1 MRVVVAGA
9 TGCVGRRLV
18 PALLSAGHEVVALSR
33 DPATPRAAA
42 LADCE
47 GATLHQ
53 CDLLEGPPDL
63 PAADAGYYLVHSL
76 DSGGGYADRDRR
88 AARRFA
94 AAAAAAG
101 LDRVVYLGGLGPE
114 GELSGHLRS
123 RRAVE
128 SDLATGDYR
137 LVTLRAAIVLAPDSE
152 GFRLLEGCSRLR
164 AVPAPQAIT
173 TPCQPI
179 AVTDA
184 VRYLAGA
191 LELPVA
197 GEATVYQIGGPEMLG
212 YDDLLRRTAAAAGR
226 RLLLRPVPGVGLSAA
241 ARALALLTDVPPE
254 VIVPLVRSLPVPAV
268 VTDDTVREQLPF
280 ERTPLDDALRAAL
293 DGTAAGPVPAA
304 DGAPGPAPAD
314 GR

>member
-1 MRVVVAGA
+1 VRVVVAGA

-18 PALLSAGHEVVALSR
+18 PALLSAGHEVAALTR
-33 DPATPRAAA
+33 DPTAPRAAA
-42 LADCE
+42 LADRE
-47 GATLHQ
+47 GVSLHR
-53 CDLLEGPPDL
+53 CDLLEGPPRL

-88 AARRFA
+88 AARSFA
-94 AAAAAAG
+94 GAAAG

-114 GELSGHLRS
+114 GELAGHLRS

-128 SDLATGDYR
+128 DDLATGDYR

-164 AVPAPQAIT
+164 AVPAPRAIT

-179 AVTDA
+179 AVADA

-191 LELPVA
+191 LELPA
-197 GEATVYQIGGPEMLG
+197 EGAATAYEIGGPAVLG

-226 RLLLRPVPGVGLSAA
+226 RLFVRPVPGVGLSAA
-241 ARALALLTDVPPE
+241 ARALGLLTDVSPE
-254 VIVPLVRSLPVPAV
+254 VVGPLVRSLPVPAV
-268 VTDDTVREQLPF
+268 VTDDTVREHLPF
-280 ERTPLDDALRAAL
+280 ERTPLDDALRDAL
-293 DGTAAGPVPAA
+293 DGTATGSLAA
-304 DGAPGPAPAD
+304 PDGSPDPAPAG

>member
-1 MRVVVAGA
+1 MRIVVAGA

-18 PALLSAGHEVVALSR
+18 PALLSAGHEVIALSR

-42 LADCE
+42 LADRE
-47 GATLHQ
+47 GVAVHG
-53 CDLLEGPPDL
+53 CDLLDGPPDL

-88 AARRFA
+88 AARSFA
-94 AAAAAAG
+94 SAVAAAG
-101 LDRVVYLGGLGPE
+101 VDRVVYLSGLGPE
-114 GELSGHLRS
+114 EGLAGHLRS

-128 SDLATGDYR
+128 RDLATGDYR

-164 AVPAPQAIT
+164 AIPAPRAIT

-179 AVTDA
+179 AVDDA

-191 LELPVA
+191 LALPA
-197 GEATVYQIGGPEMLG
+197 EGPATVYEIGGPTALG

-226 RLLLRPVPGVGLSAA
+226 RLLVRPVPGVRLSAA
-241 ARALALLTDVPPE
+241 ARGLALLTDVRSE
-254 VIVPLVRSLPVPAV
+254 IVGPLVRSLSVPAV
-268 VTDDTVREQLPF
+268 VTDDTVREHLPF
-280 ERTPLDDALRAAL
+280 ERTPLDDALRTAL
-293 DGTAAGPVPAA
+293 DGMATGSVAAAEGT
-304 DGAPGPAPAD
+304 PGPAPIG

>member
-18 PALLSAGHEVVALSR
+18 PALLSAGHEVLALSR
-33 DPATPRAAA
+33 DPDAPRAAA
-42 LADCE
+42 LAARE
-47 GATLHQ
+47 GVSVRR
-53 CDLLEGPPDL
+53 CDLLEESPEL

-76 DSGGGYADRDRR
+76 DSGDGYADRDRR
-88 AARRFA
+88 AARSFA
-94 AAAAAAG
+94 AGAAAAG

-114 GELSGHLRS
+114 GRLAGHLRS

-128 SDLATGDYR
+128 GDLATGDYR
-137 LVTLRAAIVLAPDSE
+137 LVSLRAAIVLAPDSE

-164 AVPAPQAIT
+164 AVPAPRAIT

-179 AVTDA
+179 AVADT

-191 LELPVA
+191 LELPA
-197 GEATVYQIGGPEMLG
+197 GGAVTVYEIGGPEVLG

-226 RLLLRPVPGVGLSAA
+226 RLLVRPVPGVGLSAA
-241 ARALALLTDVPPE
+241 ARALALLTDVERE
-254 VIVPLVRSLPVPAV
+254 VVGPLVRSLPVPAV
-268 VTDDTVREQLPF
+268 VTDDTVREHLPF
-280 ERTPLDDALRAAL
+280 ERTPLDDALRTAL
-293 DGTAAGPVPAA
+293 DGTGPGSLATA
-304 DGAPGPAPAD
+304 DGAPGRTPAG